1 MADVLDPRMLLR
13 GYGAG
18 IFPMS
23 DSRDAPDIFWV
34 EPRER
39 AIIPLDGFR
48 CSRRLART
56 IRSDTFE
63 VRLDTAFHEV
73 VRACAERDE
82 TWINETIERATLGL
96 HAAGHA
102 HSVEC
107 WRDGRL
113 VGGLYGVRLGGAFF
127 GESMFST
134 ERDASKV
141 ALAHLV
147 ARMKLAGF
155 QLLDCQFMTE
165 HLASM
170 GAVTVSRDDYLD
182 RLDQALGAGGGA
194 GAGSGASGSPSLGGG
209 SPPSSPLLWPLPTL
223 DDPGRAAGA
232 AAPSGKLIVQLLGQA
247 SNTGCSTTLSDGDSA

>member
-1 MADVLDPRMLLR
+1 MAEVLDPRMLLR

-18 IFPMS
+18 IFPMA

-39 AIIPLDGFR
+39 AIIPLDGFHL
-48 CSRRLART
+48 SKSLART
-56 IRSDTFE
+56 IRREPYDI
-63 VRLDTAFHEV
+63 RLDTAFHEV

-102 HSVEC
+102 HSIEC
-107 WRDGRL
+107 WRDGEL

-127 GESMFST
+127 GESMFSKA
-134 ERDASKV
+134 RDASKI

-147 ARMKLAGF
+147 ARMKAGGF
-155 QLLDCQFMTE
+155 RLLDCQFMTE

-170 GAVTVSRDDYLD
+170 GAVTISRENYLD
-182 RLDQALGAGGGA
+182 LLDSALAVQASSEGGVGDAIGA
-194 GAGSGASGSPSLGGG
+194 GASGSADEPSSVPSSGSPSLG
-209 SPPSSPLLWPLPTL
+209 TVAML

-232 AAPSGKLIVQLLGQA
+232 GSPSGKLIVQLLGQA
-247 SNTGCSTTLSDGDSA
+247 S

>member
-18 IFPMS
+18 IFPMA

-48 CSRRLART
+48 LSKSLART
-56 IRSDTFE
+56 LRREPFD
-63 VRLDTAFHEV
+63 VRLDTAFHDV
-73 VRACAERDE
+73 LRCCAARSE

-107 WRDGRL
+107 WKDGEL

-127 GESMFST
+127 GESMFSIAT
-134 ERDASKV
+134 DASKV

-147 ARMKLAGF
+147 ARMKAGGF
-155 QLLDCQFMTE
+155 ALLDCQFMTD
-165 HLASM
+165 HLASL
-170 GAVTVSRDDYLD
+170 GAIAVGRDEYLERLAQALSSGTSGASDASALGVSSAGASSPPSLVALD
-182 RLDQALGAGGGA
+182 RLD
-194 GAGSGASGSPSLGGG
+194 
-209 SPPSSPLLWPLPTL
+209 
-223 DDPGRAAGA
+223 DPVRAAGA
-232 AAPSGKLIVQLLGQA
+232 AGPSGKLIVQLLGQT
-247 SNTGCSTTLSDGDSA
+247 S